1 MRMPEDFTQME
12 YPFGG
17 LSTDIAK
24 NLAMSPY
31 DARKEIIGH
40 PGAYSDAEF
49 RSAQR
54 AENAIRKYNRQN
66 QGQTQDGRPDLLK
79 DQERGII

>member
-24 NLAMSPY
+24 NLAMSPN

-40 PGAYSDAEF
+40 PGGYSAAEF

-54 AENAIRKYNRQN
+54 AENAIRKHKRQ
-66 QGQTQDGRPDLLK
+66 GRGPTQDGLANLLRN
-79 DQERGII
+79 QERGII

>member
-54 AENAIRKYNRQN
+54 AENAIRKYNRKHR
-66 QGQTQDGRPDLLK
+66 GQTQDGLANLVET
-79 DQERGII
+79 QERGRI